1 MKFLSPAL
9 GPVLALCLAL
19 PATAQTDA
27 ARTIIVLDGSG
38 SMWGQIDGRP
48 KLEIAREVLGRV
60 LAGIAADRELGL
72 MAYGHRRRGDCS
84 DIELVVAPAA
94 GTAGAI
100 TQAANAMRFQ
110 GRTPLTEAV
119 RQAARD
125 LNFTENP
132 ATVVLITDGI
142 ETCEAD
148 PCALG
153 RELEAAGIDFTA
165 HVVGFGMS
173 AQDGA
178 QVACLAQETGG
189 QYLLAD
195 NAADLATALAATV
208 ARTPDAGA
216 ASPVPVIVPEP
227 APVPDSPL
235 PPARLSAPAE
245 VTVLQGFEV
254 RIDEGP
260 MGPRDYIDIAWEG
273 QTRVGDSRN
282 WVRVADGNP
291 ARIIAPAEPGDYVLR
306 YIQVIEG
313 GPERVLVQV
322 PLSVGMAD
330 YALLAPDSAM
340 GGTQI
345 EVIWQAPPNPNDWID
360 VAPRGEANPDAYLTW
375 TTVPEDGS
383 PLRLLLPLEPGDYD
397 LRYVAA
403 GPDGARVQTARPIT
417 LIPVEATLSA
427 PDRVEAGL
435 DFRVGWTAPFAPM
448 HWVTVAPPGADE
460 QSYDLGYFY
469 LEAPGVPGT
478 LRAPEATGSYE
489 LRLLLDVGGARIVA
503 RRPLEVVTPG
513 TLEDGKD

>member
-9 GPVLALCLAL
+9 GPVLALCLSL
-19 PATAQTDA
+19 PAAAQTEA

-72 MAYGHRRRGDCS
+72 MAYGHRRRGDCT
-84 DIELVVAPAA
+84 DIELVVPPAP
-94 GTAGAI
+94 GTSGAI

-148 PCALG
+148 PCALA

-165 HVVGFGMS
+165 HVVGFGLT
-173 AQDGA
+173 AQEGA

-195 NAADLATALAATV
+195 NAADLASALAATV
-208 ARTPDAGA
+208 AQAPDQPAPRPMA
-216 ASPVPVIVPEP
+216 APEPVP
-227 APVPDSPL
+227 ASPL
-235 PPARLSAPAE
+235 PPARLRAPAE

-254 RIDEGP
+254 IIEDGP
-260 MGPRDYIDIAWEG
+260 MGQADYIDIAWEG
-273 QTRVGDSRN
+273 QTRVGSSRS

-291 ARIIAPAEPGDYVLR
+291 ARMTAPAEPGDYVLR
-306 YIQVIEG
+306 YIEVVDG
-313 GPERVLVQV
+313 GPERVLAQV

-330 YALLAPDSAM
+330 YAMLAPDSAM
-340 GGTQI
+340 AGAQI
-345 EVIWQAPPNPNDWID
+345 EVIWQAPLNPRDWID
-360 VAPRGEANPDAYLTW
+360 VAPRGEANPDAYLSW

-383 PLRLLLPLEPGDYD
+383 PLMLLLPLDPGEYD
-397 LRYVAA
+397 LRFVAV
-403 GPDGARVQTARPIT
+403 GPDGPRVQTARPIT
-417 LIPVEATLSA
+417 VTPIEATLSG
-427 PDRVEAGL
+427 PDRVEAGAEV
-435 DFRVGWTAPFAPM
+435 RVGWTGPFAPT
-448 HWVTVAPPGADE
+448 HWVAMAPPEADA

-478 LRAPEATGSYE
+478 LSAPEATGTYE
-489 LRLLLDVGGARIVA
+489 LRLVLDVGGARIAA
-503 RRPLEVVTPG
+503 RRPLEVVAPG
-513 TLEDGKD
+513 TLGEAKD